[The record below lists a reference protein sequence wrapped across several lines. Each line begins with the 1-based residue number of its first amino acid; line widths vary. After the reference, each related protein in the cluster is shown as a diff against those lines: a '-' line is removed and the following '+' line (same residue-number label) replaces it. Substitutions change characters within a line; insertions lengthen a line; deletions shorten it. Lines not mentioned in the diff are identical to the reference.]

1 MNIRIDAK
9 ALQTELSLALG
20 IVETK
25 ATIPIL
31 SNLLL
36 RAEGDHLELA
46 ATDLEV
52 TLKTRCPAEVTQSGS
67 ITVPAKTFGPIV
79 KAFAGQD
86 SPLAIRSTAEN
97 KLFIQPEG
105 GKQEYLL
112 HTLPEEDYPTLLQA
126 GDAESLVL
134 PTAALRR
141 CVQESLVSVGTD
153 DNRYSIRGALM
164 ILEMGQLTLV
174 STDSHRL
181 TFTQWKGPL
190 DVASPRRALIP
201 RKTLLEFIKL
211 ETGGDVKLS
220 FKDNHVFLEMG
231 NRFLYSRLMDT
242 TFPAYERVL
251 PSDSDKKATINR
263 LALVERLRR
272 VAMVAETKTRAVTL
286 FFSPGGTVEMV
297 VRNQETGDEG
307 HEYLVCDGYEGEA
320 VTICFNV
327 DFLIDFLTVATTEQ
341 VTLGMKDAGSQ
352 TVFQPLREEAE
363 GIHKYVV
370 MPLRLD

>member
-1 MNIRIDAK
+1 MNIRVDAK

-52 TLKTRCPAEVTQSGS
+52 TLKTRCPAEVTQPGA

-79 KAFAGQD
+79 KAFSGQD
-86 SPLAIRSTAEN
+86 APLAIRSTAEN

-112 HTLPEEDYPTLLQA
+112 HTLPEEDYPTLLQS

-134 PTAALRR
+134 PSDVLRR
-141 CVQESLVSVGTD
+141 GVQEALVSVGLD

-164 ILEMGQLTLV
+164 ILEAGQLTLV

-181 TFTQWKGPL
+181 TFTQWCGPL
-190 DVASPRRALIP
+190 DAPSPRRALVP

-211 ETGGDVKLS
+211 ESGGDVKLS
-220 FKDNHVFLEMG
+220 FKDNHVFIEMG
-231 NRFLYSRLMDT
+231 SRFLYSRLMDT
-242 TFPAYERVL
+242 TFPAYERVV
-251 PSDSDKKATINR
+251 PTDSDKKATVNR
-263 LALVERLRR
+263 LAILERLRR
-272 VAMVAETKTRAVTL
+272 MTSVAETKTRAVTL
-286 FFSPGGTVEMV
+286 IFSPGGTAELV

-320 VTICFNV
+320 VTICFNM
-327 DFLIDFLTVATTEQ
+327 DFLIDFLTVASTEQ
-341 VTLGMKDAGSQ
+341 VYISMKDSGAQ
-352 TVFQPLREEAE
+352 AIFQPVRPGAE
-363 GIHKYVV
+363 GVHKYVV

>member
-1 MNIRIDAK
+1 MNIRVDAK

-36 RAEGDHLELA
+36 RADGDHLELA

-52 TLKTRCPAEVTQSGS
+52 TLKTRCPAEVTQPGA

-79 KAFAGQD
+79 KAFAGQEA
-86 SPLAIRSTAEN
+86 PLAIRSTPEN

-112 HTLPEEDYPTLLQA
+112 HTLPEEDYPTLLHSS
-126 GDAESLVL
+126 DAEGLVL
-134 PTAALRR
+134 SSEALKG
-141 CVQESLVSVGTD
+141 CVQEALVSVGTD

-164 ILEMGQLTLV
+164 ILEPGDLTLV

-190 DVASPRRALIP
+190 EVATPRRALVP

-211 ETGGDVKLS
+211 ESGGDVKLS
-220 FKDNHVFLEMG
+220 FKENHIFMELG
-231 NRFLYSRLMDT
+231 NRFLYSRLMDS

-251 PSDSDKKATINR
+251 PTDSDKKACVNR
-263 LALVERLRR
+263 LALLERLRR
-272 VAMVAETKTRAVTL
+272 VAMVAETKTRAVTIL
-286 FFSPGGTVEMV
+286 FSPGGTVEMV

-307 HEYLVCDGYEGEA
+307 REYLVCESYEGEA
-320 VTICFNV
+320 ITICFNV
-327 DFLIDFLTVATTEQ
+327 DFLIDFLTVASTEQ
-341 VTLGMKDAGSQ
+341 VTIGMRDAGAQ
-352 TVFQPLREEAE
+352 AVFQPVRTDGE
-363 GIHKYVV
+363 GMHRYVV

>member
-1 MNIRIDAK
+1 MNIRVDAR

-36 RAEGDHLELA
+36 KAEGDHLELA

-52 TLKTRCPAEVTQSGS
+52 TLKTRCPAEVTQPGA
-67 ITVPAKTFGPIV
+67 ITVSAKTFGPIV
-79 KAFAGQD
+79 KAFSGHDA
-86 SPLAIRSTAEN
+86 PLLIRSTQDN

-126 GDAESLVL
+126 GDAEALTL
-134 PTAALRR
+134 PAEGLRR
-141 CVQESLVSVGTD
+141 CVQEALVSVGTD

-164 ILEMGQLTLV
+164 IVEPGALTLV

-181 TFTQWKGPL
+181 TFTDWRGGL
-190 DVASPRRALIP
+190 DVSNPRRALVP
-201 RKTLLEFIKL
+201 RKTLLEFLKL
-211 ETGGDVKLS
+211 ESGGTVRLS
-220 FKDNHVFLEMG
+220 FKDNHVFVELG
-231 NRFLYSRLMDT
+231 NRFLYSRLMDS

-251 PSDSDKKATINR
+251 PADSDKR
-263 LALVERLRR
+263 ALVNRAAFLERLRR
-272 VAMVAETKTRAVTL
+272 VAMVAETKTRAATL
-286 FFSPGGTVEMV
+286 LFSPGGTVEIV

-307 HEYLVCDGYEGEA
+307 REYLVCDTYEGEA

-327 DFLIDFLTVATTEQ
+327 DFLIDFLSVATSEQ
-341 VTLGMKDAGSQ
+341 VSLGMKDAGAQ
-352 TVFQPLREEAE
+352 AVFQPVRPEEE
-363 GIHKYVV
+363 GVHKYVV